1 MIHTQSVQLMYLKSR
16 VCPHKGNQYFP
27 RKTDSKENLNQFS
40 LDNGTIKRLPSEY
53 FSGTVAW
60 DVF

>member
-1 MIHTQSVQLMYLKSR
+1 MS
-16 VCPHKGNQYFP
+16 HKGNQYFP

-60 DVF
+60 DVFLGLSGPQWRLL